1 MLFITLTLSVLFTIG
16 FRSIWDNVLFWSGV
30 WDIALYV
37 ILMYVYAII
46 FSDISQV
53 DMDMMQYMVDNECSD
68 AVLMHSI
75 VEYTK

>member
-1 MLFITLTLSVLFTIG
+1 
-16 FRSIWDNVLFWSGV
+16 
-30 WDIALYV
+30 
-37 ILMYVYAII
+37 MYVYAII